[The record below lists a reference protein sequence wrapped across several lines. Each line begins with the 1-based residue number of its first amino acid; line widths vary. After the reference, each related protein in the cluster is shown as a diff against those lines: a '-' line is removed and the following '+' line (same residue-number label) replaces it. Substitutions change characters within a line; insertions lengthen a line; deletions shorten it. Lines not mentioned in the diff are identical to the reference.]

1 MLAGLFSLARVFATR
16 MIRRLQRLSKRH
28 EDLVQSIDGIVWE
41 ADAKTF
47 QFTFVSAQAERLLG
61 FPLADW
67 EQADFWVN
75 HLHPDERTWAPA
87 YRASCT
93 NRQAS
98 YDLDY
103 RFVDSDGK
111 LLWLRDRVRV
121 IAENDE
127 ATVLRG
133 LTFDVTREHAQNE
146 QTQRLLV
153 ERETILDNALVGI
166 TYLKH
171 RRVVSCNRR
180 LEEIFGYDPGELLGQ
195 STERLYPS
203 RAAFEAI
210 GERAY
215 ANCGAGRNHCEELL
229 LRRKSGEIFWGA
241 LNGQAI
247 DPAHPHAGSIW
258 IYTDISERRAAEEE
272 AHKLLRAVEQSPVS
286 IVITDRDGLIE
297 YVNPRFSQVTG
308 YSANEAIGQNPRLLQ
323 SGQHQPG
330 NLPGNVGRAARGS
343 RVARHPVQPA
353 EKRGT
358 VLGRSFALA
367 DHRRARHHHAL
378 SWRQGRHYRAQASR
392 R

>member
-1 MLAGLFSLARVFATR
+1 MESLSEFRYMAPLLVEQACLKCHQGMGYRVGDVRGGISVRFDITPLMQRRQQHAWITGLAAVLTLAGLFSLASVFATR
-16 MIRRLQRLSKRH
+16 MIRRLQILSKRH

-67 EQADFWVN
+67 QQADFWVN
-75 HLHPDERTWAPA
+75 HLHPDDRTWAPA

-93 NRQAS
+93 DRQAS

-121 IAENDE
+121 IAAQGEP
-127 ATVLRG
+127 TVLRG

-215 ANCGAGRNHCEELL
+215 GNCGAGRNHCEELL
-229 LRRKSGEIFWGA
+229 LRRKNGEIFWGA

-247 DPAHPHAGSIW
+247 DPALTHRKAASGSTRTFPNVALPKMKPTNFCGRW
-258 IYTDISERRAAEEE
+258 NKARYRSS
-272 AHKLLRAVEQSPVS
+272 SP
-286 IVITDRDGLIE
+286 I
-297 YVNPRFSQVTG
+297 
-308 YSANEAIGQNPRLLQ
+308 A
-323 SGQHQPG
+323 PG
-330 NLPGNVGRAARGS
+330 
-343 RVARHPVQPA
+343 
-353 EKRGT
+353 
-358 VLGRSFALA
+358 
-367 DHRRARHHHAL
+367 
-378 SWRQGRHYRAQASR
+378 
-392 R
+392 